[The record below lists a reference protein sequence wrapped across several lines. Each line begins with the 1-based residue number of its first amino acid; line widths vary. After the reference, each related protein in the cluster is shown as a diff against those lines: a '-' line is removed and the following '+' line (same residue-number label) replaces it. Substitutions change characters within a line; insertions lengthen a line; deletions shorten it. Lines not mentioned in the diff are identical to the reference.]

1 MNKKLF
7 TILFIAV
14 FLIASVG
21 FVSAVDDSKDISVKI
36 TDNNQNHFADTTLG
50 DIADDIDSNDDNPT
64 NGDDSIADDNENETD
79 DEDDETSD
87 DTEIDDDIEGSD
99 DSPLVISTGPE
110 KQVVKKE
117 FKKEP
122 QKAELKNTGLPV
134 AGLVLVAFGAAFIP
148 FARKRR

>member
-21 FVSAVDDSKDISVKI
+21 FVSAVDDSKDISVI
-36 TDNNQNHFADTTLG
+36 EDTTLG
-50 DIADDIDSNDDNPT
+50 DITDDIDSDDVDPT
-64 NGDDSIADDNENETD
+64 NGDDDIADDDENETN
-79 DEDDETSD
+79 DEDNETSD
-87 DTEIDDDIEGSD
+87 DTEIDYDIEGLD
-99 DSPLVISTGPE
+99 DHPLVISTGPE

-122 QKAELKNTGLPV
+122 QKAELKNTGLPI

-148 FARKRR
+148 FARKKR